1 MRFGLLSQ
9 YSSDE
14 YLKFAMQFLFWK
26 DKSFE
31 HENEYRSIMIP
42 CGNVFHL
49 SPGTIK
55 TIYVSDKISML
66 QLVRLYL
73 AIKDGAF
80 CSTATLYRTSS
91 YLDSYKFEEIYIDEL
106 DKKIQQK
113 IADKRF

>member
-1 MRFGLLSQ
+1 
-9 YSSDE
+9 
-14 YLKFAMQFLFWK
+14 
-26 DKSFE
+26 
-31 HENEYRSIMIP
+31 MIP